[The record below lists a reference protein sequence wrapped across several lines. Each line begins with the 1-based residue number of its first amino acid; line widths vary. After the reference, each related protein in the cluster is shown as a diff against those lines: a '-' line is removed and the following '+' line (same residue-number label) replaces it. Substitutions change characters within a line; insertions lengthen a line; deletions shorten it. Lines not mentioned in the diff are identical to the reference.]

1 MENEL
6 DKDVSEN
13 NKDSE
18 TKEPILQNENE
29 NVDETKTPEHNN
41 QNVDSNNE
49 TKQKWNPKLIIGI
62 SIVYLIDLFLLFKSF
77 QNGYN
82 PGKITIVVSLY
93 VIFTLY
99 ALVMWVGSKIF
110 SGIIEKYKKDRFI
123 YSLLYE
129 LLINGFLYFGFSFF
143 GYISVN
149 KIGACGFIIL
159 VLSLI
164 HTAFLLLFDFN
175 EACYEKDKDGNLL
188 KPINYYNLLLKSG
201 FVCGILFIPMLFL
214 LYPIGNFLNT
224 SFGFANDI
232 SNSTLDD
239 LRNKFT
245 FLQ

>member
-18 TKEPILQNENE
+18 TKENILQNENE
-29 NVDETKTPEHNN
+29 NVDKTQTPEHNN
-41 QNVDSNNE
+41 QNVTSNNE
-49 TKQKWNPKLIIGI
+49 TKQKWNPKLIIGVF
-62 SIVYLIDLFLLFKSF
+62 IVYLIDLFLLFKSF

-93 VIFTLY
+93 VIFTSY

-149 KIGACGFIIL
+149 KVGACGFIIL

-164 HTAFLLLFDFN
+164 HTAFLLFFDFN

>member
-6 DKDVSEN
+6 DKNVNE
-13 NKDSE
+13 DSE

-29 NVDETKTPEHNN
+29 NVDETNTQNQNN

-129 LLINGFLYFGFSFF
+129 LLINGFLYFAFSFF

-149 KIGACGFIIL
+149 KVGACGFIIL

-164 HTAFLLLFDFN
+164 HTTFLCGFDFN

-201 FVCGILFIPMLFL
+201 LVCGILFIPMLFL

>member
-6 DKDVSEN
+6 DKNVNE
-13 NKDSE
+13 DSE
-18 TKEPILQNENE
+18 TKENILQNE
-29 NVDETKTPEHNN
+29 NVDETQTPEHNN

-49 TKQKWNPKLIIGI
+49 TKQKWNPKLIIGVF
-62 SIVYLIDLFLLFKSF
+62 IVYLIDLFLLFKSF

-93 VIFTLY
+93 VIFTSY

-149 KIGACGFIIL
+149 KVGACGFIIL

-201 FVCGILFIPMLFL
+201 LVCGILFIPMLFL

>member
-13 NKDSE
+13 NEDSE

-29 NVDETKTPEHNN
+29 NVDETNTQNQNN

-49 TKQKWNPKLIIGI
+49 TKQKWNPKLIIGVF
-62 SIVYLIDLFLLFKSF
+62 IVYLIDLFLLFKSF

-93 VIFTLY
+93 VIFTSY
-99 ALVMWVGSKIF
+99 ALVMWMGSKIF
-110 SGIIEKYKKDRFI
+110 SRIIEKYKKDRFI

-149 KIGACGFIIL
+149 KVGACGFIIL

>member
-29 NVDETKTPEHNN
+29 NVDETQTQNQNN

-99 ALVMWVGSKIF
+99 ALVMWVGSRIF
-110 SGIIEKYKKDRFI
+110 SGIIKKYKKDRFI

-149 KIGACGFIIL
+149 KVGACGFIIL

-164 HTAFLLLFDFN
+164 HTAFLCGFDFN

>member
-29 NVDETKTPEHNN
+29 NVDKTQTQEHNN
-41 QNVDSNNE
+41 QNVDFNNE

-93 VIFTLY
+93 VIFTSY

-149 KIGACGFIIL
+149 KVGACGFIIL

-201 FVCGILFIPMLFL
+201 LVCGILFIPMLFL

>member
-29 NVDETKTPEHNN
+29 NVDETKTQNQNN
-41 QNVDSNNE
+41 QNVNSNNE

-62 SIVYLIDLFLLFKSF
+62 FIVYLIDLFLLFKSF

-93 VIFTLY
+93 VIFTSY

-149 KIGACGFIIL
+149 KVGACGFIIL

-201 FVCGILFIPMLFL
+201 LVCGILFIPMLFL

>member
-6 DKDVSEN
+6 DKNVNE
-13 NKDSE
+13 DSE
-18 TKEPILQNENE
+18 TKENISQNENE
-29 NVDETKTPEHNN
+29 NVDETNTPEHNN
-41 QNVDSNNE
+41 QTADSDNKNQ
-49 TKQKWNPKLIIGI
+49 QKWNPKLIIGVF
-62 SIVYLIDLFLLFKSF
+62 IVYLIDLFLLFKSF

-93 VIFTLY
+93 VIFTSY

-129 LLINGFLYFGFSFF
+129 LLINGSLYFGFSFF

-149 KIGACGFIIL
+149 KVGACGFIIL

-164 HTAFLLLFDFN
+164 HTTFLCGFDFN

-201 FVCGILFIPMLFL
+201 LVCGILFIPMLFL

>member
-6 DKDVSEN
+6 DKNVNE
-13 NKDSE
+13 DSE
-18 TKEPILQNENE
+18 TKENISQNENE
-29 NVDETKTPEHNN
+29 NVDETKTQNQNN

-93 VIFTLY
+93 VIFTSY
-99 ALVMWVGSKIF
+99 ALVMWVGSRIF

-129 LLINGFLYFGFSFF
+129 LLINGSLYFGFSFF

-149 KIGACGFIIL
+149 KVGACGFIIL

-164 HTAFLLLFDFN
+164 HTTFLCGFDFN

-201 FVCGILFIPMLFL
+201 LVCGILFIPMLFL

>member
-6 DKDVSEN
+6 DKNVNE
-13 NKDSE
+13 DSE
-18 TKEPILQNENE
+18 IKENISQNENA
-29 NVDETKTPEHNN
+29 DETKYHNN

-49 TKQKWNPKLIIGI
+49 TKQKWNPKLIIGVF
-62 SIVYLIDLFLLFKSF
+62 IVYLIDLFLLFKSF

-93 VIFTLY
+93 VIFTSY

-149 KIGACGFIIL
+149 KVGACGFIIL

-164 HTAFLLLFDFN
+164 HTTFLCGFDFN

-201 FVCGILFIPMLFL
+201 LVCGILFIPMLFL

>member
-1 MENEL
+1 M
-6 DKDVSEN
+6 
-13 NKDSE
+13 NK
-18 TKEPILQNENE
+18 
-29 NVDETKTPEHNN
+29 V
-41 QNVDSNNE
+41 
-49 TKQKWNPKLIIGI
+49 
-62 SIVYLIDLFLLFKSF
+62 
-77 QNGYN
+77 
-82 PGKITIVVSLY
+82 
-93 VIFTLY
+93 
-99 ALVMWVGSKIF
+99 
-110 SGIIEKYKKDRFI
+110 
-123 YSLLYE
+123 
-129 LLINGFLYFGFSFF
+129 
-143 GYISVN
+143 
-149 KIGACGFIIL
+149 GACGFIIL

-175 EACYEKDKDGNLL
+175 EACYKKDKDGNLL

>member
-6 DKDVSEN
+6 DKNVNE
-13 NKDSE
+13 DSE
-18 TKEPILQNENE
+18 TKENILQNE
-29 NVDETKTPEHNN
+29 NVDETNTQNQNN
-41 QNVDSNNE
+41 QNVNSNNE

-62 SIVYLIDLFLLFKSF
+62 SIVYLIDFFLLFKSF

-93 VIFTLY
+93 VIFTSY

-149 KIGACGFIIL
+149 KVGACGFIIL
-159 VLSLI
+159 VLALI

-201 FVCGILFIPMLFL
+201 LVCGILFIPMLFL

>member
-29 NVDETKTPEHNN
+29 NVDENQTPEHNN

-62 SIVYLIDLFLLFKSF
+62 FIVYLIDLFLLFKSF

-129 LLINGFLYFGFSFF
+129 LLINGFLSFGFSFF

-149 KIGACGFIIL
+149 KVGACGFIIL

-164 HTAFLLLFDFN
+164 HTTFLCGFDFN

>member
-6 DKDVSEN
+6 DKNVNEN
-13 NKDSE
+13 SE
-18 TKEPILQNENE
+18 TKENILQNENE
-29 NVDETKTPEHNN
+29 NADENQTKEPKN
-41 QNVDSNNE
+41 QTIESDNKNQ
-49 TKQKWNPKLIIGI
+49 QKWNPKLIIGI
-62 SIVYLIDLFLLFKSF
+62 CIVYLIDLFLLFKSF
-77 QNGYN
+77 KNGYN

-93 VIFTLY
+93 VIFTSY

-149 KIGACGFIIL
+149 KVGACGFIIL

-175 EACYEKDKDGNLL
+175 EACYEKDKGGNLL

-201 FVCGILFIPMLFL
+201 LVCGILFIPMLFL

>member
-29 NVDETKTPEHNN
+29 NVDENQTPEHNN

-62 SIVYLIDLFLLFKSF
+62 FIVYLIDLFLLFKSF

-149 KIGACGFIIL
+149 KVGACGFIIL

-164 HTAFLLLFDFN
+164 HTTFLCGFDFN

>member
-6 DKDVSEN
+6 DKNVNEN
-13 NKDSE
+13 SE
-18 TKEPILQNENE
+18 TKENILQNE
-29 NVDETKTPEHNN
+29 NVDETNTQNQNN
-41 QNVDSNNE
+41 QNVTSNNE

-62 SIVYLIDLFLLFKSF
+62 SIVYLIDLVLLFKSF

-93 VIFTLY
+93 VIFTSY

-149 KIGACGFIIL
+149 KVGACGFIIL
-159 VLSLI
+159 VLALI
-164 HTAFLLLFDFN
+164 YTTFLCGFDFN

-188 KPINYYNLLLKSG
+188 KPINYYNLLLKVDS
-201 FVCGILFIPMLFL
+201 FAEFYLFQCFSL

>member
-6 DKDVSEN
+6 DKNVNE
-13 NKDSE
+13 DSE
-18 TKEPILQNENE
+18 TKENISQNENE
-29 NVDETKTPEHNN
+29 NVDETNTQNQNN

-82 PGKITIVVSLY
+82 PGKITIMVSLY
-93 VIFTLY
+93 VIFTSY

-129 LLINGFLYFGFSFF
+129 LLINGSLYFGFSFF

-149 KIGACGFIIL
+149 KVGACGFIIL

-164 HTAFLLLFDFN
+164 HTTFLCGFDFN

-201 FVCGILFIPMLFL
+201 LVCGILFIPMLFL

>member
-1 MENEL
+1 M
-6 DKDVSEN
+6 
-13 NKDSE
+13 
-18 TKEPILQNENE
+18 
-29 NVDETKTPEHNN
+29 
-41 QNVDSNNE
+41 
-49 TKQKWNPKLIIGI
+49 
-62 SIVYLIDLFLLFKSF
+62 
-77 QNGYN
+77 
-82 PGKITIVVSLY
+82 VSLY
-93 VIFTLY
+93 VIFTSY

-110 SGIIEKYKKDRFI
+110 SGIIEKYKKDRFV

-129 LLINGFLYFGFSFF
+129 LLINGSLYFGFSFF

-149 KIGACGFIIL
+149 KVGACGFIIL

-164 HTAFLLLFDFN
+164 HTTFLCGFDFN

-201 FVCGILFIPMLFL
+201 LVCGILFIPMLFL

>member
-6 DKDVSEN
+6 DKNVNE
-13 NKDSE
+13 DSE
-18 TKEPILQNENE
+18 TNTQNQ
-29 NVDETKTPEHNN
+29 NN
-41 QNVDSNNE
+41 QNVNSNNE

-93 VIFTLY
+93 VIFTSY

-110 SGIIEKYKKDRFI
+110 SRIIEKYKKDRFI

-149 KIGACGFIIL
+149 KVGACGFIIL

-164 HTAFLLLFDFN
+164 HTTFLCGFDFN

>member
-29 NVDETKTPEHNN
+29 NVDETNTQEHNN
-41 QNVDSNNE
+41 QNVNSNNE

-93 VIFTLY
+93 VIFTSY

-149 KIGACGFIIL
+149 KVGACGFIIL

-164 HTAFLLLFDFN
+164 HTTFLLLFDFN

-201 FVCGILFIPMLFL
+201 LVCGILFIPMLFL

>member
-13 NKDSE
+13 NEDSE

-29 NVDETKTPEHNN
+29 NVYETQTPKHNN
-41 QNVDSNNE
+41 QNVNSNNE
-49 TKQKWNPKLIIGI
+49 TKQKWNPKLIIVVF
-62 SIVYLIDLFLLFKSF
+62 IVYLIDLFLLFKSF

-110 SGIIEKYKKDRFI
+110 SGIIKKYKKDRFI

-129 LLINGFLYFGFSFF
+129 LLINGSLYFGFSFF

-149 KIGACGFIIL
+149 KVGACGFIIL

-164 HTAFLLLFDFN
+164 HTTFLCGFDFN
-175 EACYEKDKDGNLL
+175 EAYYEKDKDGNLL

>member
-18 TKEPILQNENE
+18 TKENILQNENE
-29 NVDETKTPEHNN
+29 NVDETQIPEHNN

-93 VIFTLY
+93 VIFTSY

-149 KIGACGFIIL
+149 KVGACGFIIL

-201 FVCGILFIPMLFL
+201 LVCGILFIPMLFL

>member
-6 DKDVSEN
+6 DKNVNE
-13 NKDSE
+13 DSE

-29 NVDETKTPEHNN
+29 NVDETNTKNQNN

-62 SIVYLIDLFLLFKSF
+62 YIVYLIDLFLLFKSF

-93 VIFTLY
+93 VIFTSY
-99 ALVMWVGSKIF
+99 ALVMCVGSRIF
-110 SGIIEKYKKDRFI
+110 SGIIKKYKKDRFI

-129 LLINGFLYFGFSFF
+129 LLINGFLYFAFSFF

-149 KIGACGFIIL
+149 KVGACGFIIL

-164 HTAFLLLFDFN
+164 HTASLLLFDFN
-175 EACYEKDKDGNLL
+175 EDCYEKDQDGNLL

>member
-6 DKDVSEN
+6 DKNVNE
-13 NKDSE
+13 DSE
-18 TKEPILQNENE
+18 TKENISQNENE
-29 NVDETKTPEHNN
+29 NVDETKTQNQNN
-41 QNVDSNNE
+41 QNVNSNNE
-49 TKQKWNPKLIIGI
+49 TKQKWNPKLIIGVF
-62 SIVYLIDLFLLFKSF
+62 IVYLIDLFLLFKSF

-93 VIFTLY
+93 VIFTSY

-110 SGIIEKYKKDRFI
+110 SRIIEKYKKDRFI

-149 KIGACGFIIL
+149 KVGACGFIIL

-175 EACYEKDKDGNLL
+175 EACYEKDKDRN
-188 KPINYYNLLLKSG
+188 LLKSG

-232 SNSTLDD
+232 SNSTLND

>member
-18 TKEPILQNENE
+18 TKENILQNENE
-29 NVDETKTPEHNN
+29 NVDETNTQNQNN

-93 VIFTLY
+93 VIFTSY

-110 SGIIEKYKKDRFI
+110 SRIIEKYKKDRFI

-149 KIGACGFIIL
+149 KVGACGFIIL

>member
-6 DKDVSEN
+6 DKNVNE
-13 NKDSE
+13 DSE

-29 NVDETKTPEHNN
+29 NVDETNTPEHNN
-41 QNVDSNNE
+41 QTADSDN
-49 TKQKWNPKLIIGI
+49 KDHQKWNPKLIIGI

-93 VIFTLY
+93 VIFTSY
-99 ALVMWVGSKIF
+99 ALVMWVGSRIF
-110 SGIIEKYKKDRFI
+110 SGIIKKYKKDRFI

-129 LLINGFLYFGFSFF
+129 LLINGFLYFEFSFF

-149 KIGACGFIIL
+149 KVGACGFIIL

-164 HTAFLLLFDFN
+164 HTTFLCGFDFN

-201 FVCGILFIPMLFL
+201 LVCGILFIPMLFL

>member
-29 NVDETKTPEHNN
+29 NVDETNTTNQNN